1 MSSRRFDP
9 VFILRR
15 LQAHD
20 VRFVLIGGLAA
31 KAHGSPTLTVDI
43 DVCYARDRENLER
56 LAAVLGELG
65 AVLRGA
71 PPDLPFHPDRRTLE
85 RGDAFT
91 FTTDHGD
98 LDILGTP
105 AGVSGYDELAA
116 NAEDVELDDELAV
129 KLASLD
135 DLIRM
140 KRAAGRPK
148 DRVELEILGALR
160 DEIDDAGV
168 RWRAAKMGS
177 RIDLEDKEALRR
189 ALDER

>member
-15 LQAHD
+15 LQAHG

-31 KAHGSPTLTVDI
+31 KAHGSPTLTVDL
-43 DVCYARDRENLER
+43 DVCYARDPDNLER
-56 LAAVLGELG
+56 LAAALNELR
-65 AVLRGA
+65 AELRGA
-71 PPDLPFHPDRRTLE
+71 PPGLPFRLDRLTLE
-85 RGDAFT
+85 RGDSFT
-91 FTTDHGD
+91 FTTEHGD

-105 AGVSGYDELAA
+105 AGVSGYGELEA
-116 NAEDVELDDELAV
+116 NAEDVELDEELVV

-160 DEIDDAGV
+160 DEIDGEEPI
-168 RWRAAKMGS
+168 R
-177 RIDLEDKEALRR
+177 
-189 ALDER
+189 

>member
-1 MSSRRFDP
+1 MSARQFDP
-9 VFILRR
+9 VHILRR
-15 LQAHD
+15 LQTHG
-20 VRFVLIGGLAA
+20 VRFVLVGGLAA

-43 DVCYARDRENLER
+43 DICYARDRDNLER

-85 RGDAFT
+85 RGDTFT
-91 FTTDHGD
+91 FTTAYGD

-105 AGVSGYDELAA
+105 SGVAGFE
-116 NAEDVELDDELAV
+116 ELDVNAHEAELDEALV
-129 KLASLD
+129 VRVASLD
-135 DLIRM
+135 DLMRM

-160 DEIDDAGV
+160 DEID
-168 RWRAAKMGS
+168 S
-177 RIDLEDKEALRR
+177 S
-189 ALDER
+189 

>member
-1 MSSRRFDP
+1 MSSPRFDP
-9 VFILRR
+9 VHMLRR
-15 LQAHD
+15 LQAHR
-20 VRFVLIGGLAA
+20 VRFVLVGGLAA

-43 DVCYARDRENLER
+43 DICYARDRENLES
-56 LAAVLGELG
+56 LAAALGELG
-65 AVLRGA
+65 AKLRGA

-85 RGDAFT
+85 RGDTFT

-105 AGVSGYDELAA
+105 SGTAGFEDLSA
-116 NAEDVELDDELAV
+116 NAEEAV
-129 KLASLD
+129 LGEDLVVPVASLD

-160 DEIDDAGV
+160 EEIEGD
-168 RWRAAKMGS
+168 S
-177 RIDLEDKEALRR
+177 
-189 ALDER
+189 

>member
-15 LQAHD
+15 LQAHG

-43 DVCYARDRENLER
+43 GVCYARDRENLER
-56 LAAVLGELG
+56 LVAALGELG
-65 AVLRGA
+65 AQLRGA
-71 PPDLPFHPDRRTLE
+71 PPDLPFRTDRRTLE
-85 RGDAFT
+85 RGDTFT

-105 AGVSGYDELAA
+105 AGISGYGELDA
-116 NAEDVELDDELAV
+116 NAEDVELDEELV
-129 KLASLD
+129 VRLASLD

-160 DEIDDAGV
+160 DEIDSSGQ
-168 RWRAAKMGS
+168 G
-177 RIDLEDKEALRR
+177 
-189 ALDER
+189 